1 MKLKKFSVY
10 ISRKLPDSA
19 IQMLSK
25 ECNVIL
31 NEKERPSTRKELLNG
46 VQGKDAILCT
56 LLDNIDAK
64 VIDSAGVNL
73 KVISSYSTGVDHID
87 VEEATKRGI
96 SVTST
101 GDILT
106 ETTADLTF
114 ALILAIARRITQG
127 YEAIIHKRWKYGW
140 DPCLMLGS
148 DVHGKVIGIL
158 GLGKIGSAVA
168 RRAKGFDMDI
178 IYHNRHGR
186 KIQNEKQVG
195 AKYVSLEELVQR
207 SDFLSLH
214 CPLNNE
220 NYHVIN
226 RSIFKLMKSDAYL
239 INTARGPLVSEAHL
253 IEALEK
259 KWIAGAGLDV
269 LEKEPPSLNNKL
281 LKMKNVVLLPH
292 MGSATISTRIK
303 MAEIAAKNILN
314 VLDNKT
320 PVYITNPQVHQR

>member
-1 MKLKKFSVY
+1 MPKLLILLGLILRLSVPTY
-10 ISRKLPDSA
+10 
-19 IQMLSK
+19 
-25 ECNVIL
+25 
-31 NEKERPSTRKELLNG
+31 G
-46 VQGKDAILCT
+46 F
-56 LLDNIDAK
+56 
-64 VIDSAGVNL
+64 
-73 KVISSYSTGVDHID
+73 DHID
-87 VEEATKRGI
+87 LEEATKRGI

-114 ALILAIARRITQG
+114 ALILAIARQITHG

-168 RRAKGFDMDI
+168 CRAKGFDMDI

-186 KIQNEKQVG
+186 NIQNEEQVG
-195 AKYVSLEELVQR
+195 AKYVSGGTFE

-226 RSIFKLMKSDAYL
+226 RSIFKLMKKGAYL
-239 INTARGPLVSEAHL
+239 INTAR
-253 IEALEK
+253 AL
-259 KWIAGAGLDV
+259 
-269 LEKEPPSLNNKL
+269 
-281 LKMKNVVLLPH
+281 
-292 MGSATISTRIK
+292 
-303 MAEIAAKNILN
+303 
-314 VLDNKT
+314 
-320 PVYITNPQVHQR
+320 

>member
-1 MKLKKFSVY
+1 MPKFLILLGLILGLSV
-10 ISRKLPDSA
+10 R
-19 IQMLSK
+19 
-25 ECNVIL
+25 
-31 NEKERPSTRKELLNG
+31 TG
-46 VQGKDAILCT
+46 
-56 LLDNIDAK
+56 
-64 VIDSAGVNL
+64 
-73 KVISSYSTGVDHID
+73 TGVDHID
-87 VEEATKRGI
+87 VEEATRRGI

-114 ALILAIARRITQG
+114 ALILAIARQITHG

-186 KIQNEKQVG
+186 NIQNEEQIG
-195 AKYVSLEELVQR
+195 AKYVSLEELVQK

-226 RSIFKLMKSDAYL
+226 RSVFKLMKREAYL
-239 INTARGPLVSEAHL
+239 INTARGSLVNETHL
-253 IEALEK
+253 IEALRK

-269 LEKEPPSLNNKL
+269 FEKEPLSLSNKL

-292 MGSATISTRIK
+292 IGSATFSTRTK
-303 MAEIAAKNILN
+303 MAEIA
-314 VLDNKT
+314 D
-320 PVYITNPQVHQR
+320 

>member
-1 MKLKKFSVY
+1 MKIFTVY
-10 ISRKLPDSA
+10 ITRNILAPA
-19 IQMLSK
+19 IQIISK
-25 ECNVIL
+25 ECNVVL
-31 NEKERPSTRKELLNG
+31 NKKGRPPTRRELLEG
-46 VQGKDAILCT
+46 VVGKDAILCT
-56 LLDNIDAK
+56 LLDNIDGK
-64 VIDSAGVNL
+64 VIDTAGPNL

-96 SVTST
+96 SVTTT
-101 GDILT
+101 GGILT
-106 ETTADLTF
+106 DTTADLTF
-114 ALILAIARRITQG
+114 ALILAIARQITRG
-127 YEAIIHKRWKYGW
+127 YETIIHNRWKYGW

-186 KIQNEKQVG
+186 NIQTEDQVG
-195 AKYVSLEELVQR
+195 ARYVSLEELVQK

-220 NYHVIN
+220 NHHIIN
-226 RSIFKLMKSDAYL
+226 RSIFKLMKRDAYI
-239 INTARGPLVSEAHL
+239 INTARGALINEAHL
-253 IEALEK
+253 VEALTK

-269 LEKEPPSLNNKL
+269 FEKEPPSSNNKL

-292 MGSATISTRIK
+292 IGSATLETRTK

-314 VLDNKT
+314 VLNDKT
-320 PVYITNPQVHQR
+320 PTFITNPQVHHR

>member
-10 ISRKLPDSA
+10 ISRKLLDPTLP
-19 IQMLSK
+19 IISK
-25 ECNVIL
+25 ECNVVL
-31 NEKERPSTRKELLNG
+31 NDKERPPTRKELLNG
-46 VQGKDAILCT
+46 VRGKDAILCT

-64 VIDSAGVNL
+64 VMDTAGTNL
-73 KVISSYSTGVDHID
+73 KVISSYSTGIDHID

-96 SVTST
+96 VVTSI

-114 ALILAIARRITQG
+114 ALILAIARKITDG
-127 YEAIIHKRWKYGW
+127 YELIIHKHWKYGW

-148 DVHGKVIGIL
+148 DVHRKVIGIL

-178 IYHNRHGR
+178 IYHNRYSR
-186 KIQNEKQVG
+186 NIQSEEQVG
-195 AKYVSLEELVQR
+195 ARYVSLDELVQK

-220 NYHVIN
+220 NYHIIN
-226 RSIFKLMKSDAYL
+226 RSVFKRMRRSAYL
-239 INTARGPLVSEAHL
+239 INTARGALVNETQL
-253 IEALEK
+253 IEALRK

-269 LEKEPPSLNNKL
+269 FEKEPPSLNNKL

-292 MGSATISTRIK
+292 IGSATFSTRTK
-303 MAEIAAKNILN
+303 MAEIAAKNILT
-314 VLDNKT
+314 VLNNKT
-320 PVYITNPQVHQR
+320 SIYITNPQVHQR

>member
-1 MKLKKFSVY
+1 
-10 ISRKLPDSA
+10 
-19 IQMLSK
+19 MLSK
-25 ECNVIL
+25 ECNVVL
-31 NEKERPSTRKELLNG
+31 NEKERPSTRKELLKG
-46 VQGKDAILCT
+46 VRGKDAILCT

-64 VIDSAGVNL
+64 VIDTAGVNL
-73 KVISSYSTGVDHID
+73 KIISSYSTGVDHID

-114 ALILAIARRITQG
+114 ALILAIARQITHG
-127 YEAIIHKRWKYGW
+127 YEAIINKRWKYGW
-140 DPCLMLGS
+140 DPCFMLGS

-186 KIQNEKQVG
+186 NIQNEEQAE
-195 AKYVSLEELVQR
+195 AKYVSLDELVQK

-226 RSIFKLMKSDAYL
+226 RSIFKLMKKEAYL
-239 INTARGPLVSEAHL
+239 INTARGSLVNEAHL
-253 IEALEK
+253 IEALRK

-269 LEKEPPSLNNKL
+269 FEKEPPSLSNKL

-292 MGSATISTRIK
+292 IGSATFSTRTK

-314 VLDNKT
+314 VLNNKT
-320 PVYITNPQVHQR
+320 PIYITNPQVRQR

>member
-46 VQGKDAILCT
+46 VHGKDAILCT

-64 VIDSAGVNL
+64 VIDSAGGNL

-239 INTARGPLVSEAHL
+239 INTARGSLVSEAHL

-269 LEKEPPSLNNKL
+269 FEKEPPSLNNKL

-292 MGSATISTRIK
+292 MGSATFSTRIK

>member
-1 MKLKKFSVY
+1 MPKLLILLGLILRLSV
-10 ISRKLPDSA
+10 P
-19 IQMLSK
+19 
-25 ECNVIL
+25 
-31 NEKERPSTRKELLNG
+31 TG
-46 VQGKDAILCT
+46 
-56 LLDNIDAK
+56 
-64 VIDSAGVNL
+64 
-73 KVISSYSTGVDHID
+73 TGVDHID
-87 VEEATKRGI
+87 LEEATKRGI

-114 ALILAIARRITQG
+114 ALILAIARQITHG

-186 KIQNEKQVG
+186 NIQNEEQVG
-195 AKYVSLEELVQR
+195 AKYVSLEELVQK

-226 RSIFKLMKSDAYL
+226 RSIFKLMK
-239 INTARGPLVSEAHL
+239 
-253 IEALEK
+253 K
-259 KWIAGAGLDV
+259 
-269 LEKEPPSLNNKL
+269 
-281 LKMKNVVLLPH
+281 
-292 MGSATISTRIK
+292 GSVP
-303 MAEIAAKNILN
+303 N
-314 VLDNKT
+314 
-320 PVYITNPQVHQR
+320 

>member
-1 MKLKKFSVY
+1 
-10 ISRKLPDSA
+10 
-19 IQMLSK
+19 MLSK
-25 ECNVIL
+25 ECNVVL
-31 NEKERPSTRKELLNG
+31 NEKERPATRKELLNG
-46 VQGKDAILCT
+46 GRGKDAILCT

-64 VIDSAGVNL
+64 VLDTAGANL
-73 KVISSYSTGVDHID
+73 RVISWNSTGVDHID
-87 VEEATKRGI
+87 VEEATRRGI

-114 ALILAIARRITQG
+114 ALILAIARQITHG

-140 DPCLMLGS
+140 DSCLMLGS

-186 KIQNEKQVG
+186 NIQNEEQIG
-195 AKYVSLEELVQR
+195 AKYVSLEELVQK

-226 RSIFKLMKSDAYL
+226 RSVFKLMKREVYL
-239 INTARGPLVSEAHL
+239 INTARGSLVNETHL
-253 IEALEK
+253 IEALRK

-269 LEKEPPSLNNKL
+269 FEKEPLSLSNKL

-292 MGSATISTRIK
+292 IGSATFSTRTK
-303 MAEIAAKNILN
+303 MAEIGS
-314 VLDNKT
+314 
-320 PVYITNPQVHQR
+320 

>member
-1 MKLKKFSVY
+1 MKKFAVY
-10 ISRKLPDSA
+10 ISRRILAPA
-19 IQMLSK
+19 IPIISK
-25 ECNVIL
+25 ECNVVV
-31 NEKERPSTRKELLNG
+31 NQKERPSTRKEILKG
-46 VQGKDAILCT
+46 VHGKDAILCT

-64 VIDSAGVNL
+64 VIDTAGTNL

-114 ALILAIARRITQG
+114 ALILAIARQITYG
-127 YEAIIHKRWKYGW
+127 HEAIIRKRWKYGW

-178 IYHNRHGR
+178 IYHNSHGR
-186 KIQNEKQVG
+186 NIQTEEQVG
-195 AKYVSLEELVQR
+195 ARYVSLEELVQR

-220 NYHVIN
+220 NHHIIN
-226 RSIFKLMKSDAYL
+226 RSIFKLMKRGAYL
-239 INTARGPLVSEAHL
+239 INTARGALINEHHL
-253 IEALEK
+253 IEALRK

-269 LEKEPPSLNNKL
+269 FEKEPPSSNNKL
-281 LKMKNVVLLPH
+281 VNMKNVVLLPH
-292 MGSATISTRIK
+292 IGSATFSTRTK
-303 MAEIAAKNILN
+303 MSEIAAKNILN
-314 VLDNKT
+314 VLNGKT
-320 PVYITNPQVHQR
+320 PIYLTNPQIHLR